1 MILVSF
7 YLSDYR
13 RKPIFTKVLGNV
25 SLTSCCELL
34 PICGTIHN
42 ACYFSCILM
51 QLSRLYGVM
60 PFRLSLFYQR
70 IGAVRLLSTSHRS
83 TSLLL
88 GYDAV
93 IVLGVQQ
100 FDKSVK

>member
-1 MILVSF
+1 
-7 YLSDYR
+7 
-13 RKPIFTKVLGNV
+13 
-25 SLTSCCELL
+25 
-34 PICGTIHN
+34 
-42 ACYFSCILM
+42 
-51 QLSRLYGVM
+51 M